1 MTRPHLVASLTL
13 ASCLAAALLA
23 ACGGG
28 ADPGASTGASTSNA
42 PPTASAASYRL
53 QTYITDDLTTD
64 YAKVWV
70 SIESI
75 TALNSAGTSVT
86 LFDAGS
92 SPVAVNLASLANVGQ
107 FLSSLSLPAEL
118 YTEIRVTLSNS
129 VQLVSTDGL
138 TTINAKFSSTG
149 SSFVWR
155 IRDLA
160 LNPATTGQL
169 VLDFDLK
176 KFSYNASTGLVTP
189 AILARNPK
197 DAFGQWVHQ
206 QAHVHGTVT
215 AVNVAGGSFTVS
227 DSRLGGTVVVTL
239 SSDAVITSEATHS
252 VLTLATLAVGSRVE
266 VKGSVTPGAT
276 TADPSTVTS
285 SVVHV
290 LPEPSSNADGT
301 APRLSGEG
309 TVLALDGQ
317 RVTVSLQDANFLPG
331 GNSVVLDLSHAQFA
345 HGQLSDLAVGVAV
358 HFAGTA
364 AGTGSNAVVAVKVI
378 DLDGAPSDR
387 ARHQRPDQAFNAG
400 VSGAVTALRS
410 LTDFTLNV
418 TRASPTVPVG
428 SYTVDA
434 TQAHY
439 RRGNGSCL
447 AVGAQVRVRGTVSG
461 SVLTAMELEV
471 EGCAGQKSSGPG

>member
-107 FLSSLSLPAEL
+107 FLSSLSLPADL

-252 VLTLATLAVGSRVE
+252 VLTLATL
-266 VKGSVTPGAT
+266 PWW
-276 TADPSTVTS
+276 
-285 SVVHV
+285 
-290 LPEPSSNADGT
+290 
-301 APRLSGEG
+301 
-309 TVLALDGQ
+309 
-317 RVTVSLQDANFLPG
+317 
-331 GNSVVLDLSHAQFA
+331 
-345 HGQLSDLAVGVAV
+345 
-358 HFAGTA
+358 
-364 AGTGSNAVVAVKVI
+364 
-378 DLDGAPSDR
+378 
-387 ARHQRPDQAFNAG
+387 RPA
-400 VSGAVTALRS
+400 
-410 LTDFTLNV
+410 
-418 TRASPTVPVG
+418 
-428 SYTVDA
+428 
-434 TQAHY
+434 
-439 RRGNGSCL
+439 
-447 AVGAQVRVRGTVSG
+447 
-461 SVLTAMELEV
+461 
-471 EGCAGQKSSGPG
+471 

>member
-1 MTRPHLVASLTL
+1 MTRPPLIASVTL
-13 ASCLAAALLA
+13 ASCLAAALLV

-28 ADPGASTGASTSNA
+28 GGGSAATSSTSAA
-42 PPTASAASYRL
+42 PTTTAASSYQL
-53 QTYITDDLTTD
+53 QTYITDDLSAD

-70 SIESI
+70 SIEKI

-86 LFDAGS
+86 LFDASS

-107 FLSSLSLPAEL
+107 FLSSLSLPADL

-138 TTINAKFSSTG
+138 TTTNAKFSSTG

-155 IRDLA
+155 IRDLS

-189 AILARNPK
+189 SIEARNPK
-197 DAFGQWVHQ
+197 EAFGQWVRQ

-215 AVNVAGGSFTVS
+215 AVNAGASSFTVA
-227 DSRLGGTVVVTL
+227 DSRLGGSVVVTL
-239 SSDAVITSEATHS
+239 TADAVITNEATHS
-252 VLTLATLAVGSRVE
+252 VVTLANLAVGSRVE
-266 VKGSVTPGAT
+266 VKGTVSPGAT
-276 TADPSTVTS
+276 TADAATVTS

-290 LPEPSSNADGT
+290 LPEPSSSADSNA
-301 APRLSGEG
+301 AIRLSGEG
-309 TVLALDGQ
+309 TVLAVNGP
-317 RVTVSLQDANFLPG
+317 RVTVSLLDANFLPG
-331 GNSVVLDLSHAQFA
+331 GNSVVLDLSDAQFA

-358 HFAGTA
+358 HFAGA
-364 AGTGSNAVVAVKVI
+364 ASGSGSNAVVAVRVI

-387 ARHQRPDQAFNAG
+387 AHHQHPDQAFNAG

-447 AVGAQVRVRGTVSG
+447 AVGATVRVRGTVNA
-461 SVLTAMELEV
+461 SVLTATELEV
-471 EGCAGQKSSGPG
+471 EGCAGQKASGPG